1 MLRCPAND
9 GYNRIRGEEIE
20 ENRRYKRP
28 LIDDRSYLTVSD
40 KFSSFAD
47 DLVQEE
53 KKGKKEEKKGIHFTN
68 DRLTTIIVV
77 ERRLGSVVL

>member
-47 DLVQEE
+47 DLVQE
-53 KKGKKEEKKGIHFTN
+53 KKRKKRRKKGIHFTN
-68 DRLTTIIVV
+68 DRLTTIIVI

>member
-47 DLVQEE
+47 DLVRE
-53 KKGKKEEKKGIHFTN
+53 KKRKKRRKKEFTSQM
-68 DRLTTIIVV
+68 TV
-77 ERRLGSVVL
+77 

>member
-28 LIDDRSYLTVSD
+28 FIDDRSYLTVSD

-47 DLVQEE
+47 DLVRE
-53 KKGKKEEKKGIHFTN
+53 KKRKKRRKKGIHFTN

>member
-47 DLVQEE
+47 DLVQE
-53 KKGKKEEKKGIHFTN
+53 KKRKKRRKKGIHFTN